1 LNLYIDSSALMKL
14 VTPEDESDSLRE
26 FLAGANPWS
35 TAVSLLSSQLAKT
48 EIFRASARIGA
59 DARRAARDL
68 ARSVTFLGLDRPILH
83 QAALVMP
90 ASLRTLDAIH
100 VTTAL
105 WGGLAVIGYDHRLNE
120 AAREA
125 GLRVYSPGMSTSQ

>member
-1 LNLYIDSSALMKL
+1 
-14 VTPEDESDSLRE
+14 VR
-26 FLAGANPWS
+26 
-35 TAVSLLSSQLAKT
+35 LLSSQLAKT
-48 EIFRASARIGA
+48 EIFRASARISA
-59 DARRAARDL
+59 DASHTAREL

-105 WGGLAVIGYDHRLNE
+105 WGGLDVISYDNRLNE

-125 GLRVYSPGMSTSQ
+125 GLNVYSPGMSTSQ

>member
-14 VTPEDESDSLRE
+14 VTPEDESDSLKN
-26 FLAGANPWS
+26 FLAGANPRS
-35 TAVSLLSSQLAKT
+35 TAVRLLSSQLAKT
-48 EIFRASARIGA
+48 EIFRASASISP
-59 DARRAARDL
+59 DASHTAREL

-105 WGGLAVIGYDHRLNE
+105 WGGLDVISYDNRLNE

-125 GLRVYSPGMSTSQ
+125 GLTVYSPGMSTSQ

>member
-14 VTPEDESDSLRE
+14 VTPENESDSLKN
-26 FLAGANPWS
+26 FLAGANPRS
-35 TAVSLLSSQLAKT
+35 TAVRLLSSQLAKT
-48 EIFRASARIGA
+48 ETFRASARISA
-59 DARRAARDL
+59 DASHTAREL

-105 WGGLAVIGYDHRLNE
+105 WGGLDVISYDNRLNE

-125 GLRVYSPGMSTSQ
+125 GLTVYSPGMSTSQ

>member
-1 LNLYIDSSALMKL
+1 MNLYIDSSALMKL

-35 TAVSLLSSQLAKT
+35 TAVGLLSSQLAKT
-48 EIFRASARIGA
+48 EIFRASARISA
-59 DARRAARDL
+59 DASRTARDL

-83 QAALVMP
+83 QAALVTP
-90 ASLRTLDAIH
+90 TSLRTLDAIH

-105 WGGLAVIGYDHRLNE
+105 WGGLDIIGYDNRLNE

-125 GLRVYSPGMSTSQ
+125 GLTVYSPGMSTSQ